1 MVIKTELTV
10 NGYKATIS
18 PKLLLHKGDSVF
30 LEITLMNTII
40 NTIEGVEVDEVLP
53 MQFLKDV
60 KLLLQNPNG
69 VLKVE
74 RTEIE
79 GNKAVFKLL
88 PGHTQ
93 EVGT

>member
-10 NGYKATIS
+10 NGYKATVS

-40 NTIEGVEVDEVLP
+40 NTIEGVEVDEVMP
-53 MQFLKDV
+53 MQFLRDV

-69 VLKVE
+69 VLNVKYFKS
-74 RTEIE
+74 IYKH
-79 GNKAVFKLL
+79 NKQLSKQCFNSDEWK
-88 PGHTQ
+88 
-93 EVGT
+93 